1 MQDRDDFFYDVC
13 FPRYFKIEA
22 VVIADGGLG
31 ISGGLDLSGIVV
43 VWPALP
49 GAEPPLCRCSL
60 STTSASRDFPEP

>member
-49 GAEPPLCRCSL
+49 GAEPLWRSL